1 MADRMEATWHES
13 RNHSRAKANRRSA
26 RAQGWKSR
34 SRDAVSSSMASTR
47 PLLRLL
53 RLRSGARKESLE
65 HPAPGSV
72 AVVVAEHVFVHVG
85 LQVLRGNPVIDPAH
99 TATEQRPEALN
110 RVGVND
116 PIDVDAAGVID
127 ALVLVP

>member
-26 RAQGWKSR
+26 RARGWKSR
-34 SRDAVSSSMASTR
+34 SRDAVSSSTASAR

-72 AVVVAEHVFVHVG
+72 AVVVAEHVLVHVG
-85 LQVLRGNPVIDPAH
+85 LQVLRGDPVVHAADPAPQ
-99 TATEQRPEALN
+99 ERPEPLD
-110 RVGVND
+110 R
-116 PIDVDAAGVID
+116 
-127 ALVLVP
+127 